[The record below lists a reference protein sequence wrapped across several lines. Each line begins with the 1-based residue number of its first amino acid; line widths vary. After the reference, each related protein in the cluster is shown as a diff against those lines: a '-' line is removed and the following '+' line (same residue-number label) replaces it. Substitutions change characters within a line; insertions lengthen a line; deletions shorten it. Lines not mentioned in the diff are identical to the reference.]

1 MSIESLYQQYLGRGV
16 DPSGAATYAGW
27 SDQDIQNAIT
37 SSPEYAQ
44 RQQQQ
49 QQPQQQQQQQPQQQ
63 QGDGA
68 DINSIYQQYL
78 GRGVDPSGAAT
89 YAGWNPQDIVNA
101 IKGSPEYAQLQGS
114 GSNQSNTASNSN
126 LQPASEAPNWLRPE
140 DYVAN
145 GYAAPYSQQQI
156 TSAVDPST
164 IRQGANGVSYAG
176 LTGASNYF
184 DPTSAGEYVVDPKTN
199 KFVLDGNGNPIAVPR
214 PNDPNS
220 FNSSIADTWIPLG
233 IAAMAAGTGLGAAG
247 LIGES
252 AAAGAAMGPTYAEL
266 GYIPAAEA
274 AGATGAVTQ
283 ALPYTSSFDA
293 ANLYANGI
301 TSSTQLGDIL
311 ASTGIDPF
319 LAADMGNL
327 ASQGLSADAI
337 SQILGYSYTPAELA
351 GTGIDALGTAA
362 GANTLANLLKNAKSL
377 IGTGA
382 PLMKALGSIGG
393 AKGLSGALKN
403 PTGTTGTGS
412 TGSTGMGATF
422 AQAKGNQNPFYFGTQ
437 TPVASATQ
445 SKADPFAAL
454 NVQQMT
460 PQQQYNPL
468 AALLKEGIYRG

>member
-1 MSIESLYQQYLGRGV
+1 MSIDSLYQQYLGRGV

-27 SDQDIQNAIT
+27 SDQDIQNAIMG
-37 SSPEYAQ
+37 SPEYAQ
-44 RQQQQ
+44 NQQQA
-49 QQPQQQQQQQPQQQ
+49 PQQQQQQQQ
-63 QGDGA
+63 QGGNSA

-101 IKGSPEYAQLQGS
+101 IKGSPEYAQSHQGA
-114 GSNQSNTASNSN
+114 GA
-126 LQPASEAPNWLRPE
+126 QPAVATGNPQDLANQVFSLYRTNQNYDQQLNQLNALPQNADYYKARIGLLGQQMGWQTGQNTGGNNAVYQQQLQSYLPGARAAGLTDAEINNLISQNSAQQSAVNQERIASDAKAPQGWVNQNIPG
-140 DYVAN
+140 
-145 GYAAPYSQQQI
+145 GYGTLAAAAAIAAPYLAPELFS
-156 TSAVDPST
+156 
-164 IRQGANGVSYAG
+164 
-176 LTGASNYF
+176 
-184 DPTSAGEYVVDPKTN
+184 
-199 KFVLDGNGNPIAVPR
+199 
-214 PNDPNS
+214 
-220 FNSSIADTWIPLG
+220 G
-233 IAAMAAGTGLGAAG
+233 IAGAD
-247 LIGES
+247 
-252 AAAGAAMGPTYAEL
+252 AAGAA
-266 GYIPAAEA
+266 
-274 AGATGAVTQ
+274 TQ

-301 TSSTQLGDIL
+301 TGSTQLGDIL
-311 ASTGIDPF
+311 TSTGIDPF

-362 GANTLANLLKNAKSL
+362 GGNALSNLLKNAKSV
-377 IGTGA
+377 IGSGA
-382 PLMKALGSIGG
+382 PLMKALGSVGG
-393 AKGLSGALKN
+393 AAGLSGALKN
-403 PTGTTGTGS
+403 PTGATGGTGTAS
-412 TGSTGMGATF
+412 TGLGSSF